1 MKVVPE
7 SDCEDSYWR
16 WTGTGLARYGEEGGG
31 CLTSLGGQDKTVLRP
46 CDDTREDQML
56 EFAVESGQDLIPI
69 SLEFWNERMEK
80 RRTEELEIS
89 FMDIQKVLEEIKV
102 MNSTGRL
109 SQNTGKALALYSSH
123 ESVRHSFALTL

>member
-1 MKVVPE
+1 
-7 SDCEDSYWR
+7 
-16 WTGTGLARYGEEGGG
+16 
-31 CLTSLGGQDKTVLRP
+31 
-46 CDDTREDQML
+46 ML

-109 SQNTGKALALYSSH
+109 SQNSGKALALYSSH
-123 ESVRHSFALTL
+123 ESVRYSVALTL